1 MAVASL
7 ACGAFVAYLSALA
20 RSPEP
25 VFTIGHEQE
34 IDASPEQVWGVL
46 TDFAAYPDG
55 NPYVL
60 QLEGELALGATL
72 SLTILQRNWDEPLT
86 LHPRLSRLD
95 PPRAFGWQ
103 GSVGLPGLHE
113 TDHHFLREALP
124 GGRTRLLQRE
134 EFRGWLPGWMD
145 SESHRSPT
153 RDAFAAMDAAL
164 AARLEAERR
173 P

>member
-1 MAVASL
+1 MVVASL
-7 ACGAFVAYLSALA
+7 ACGVFVAYLSALA

-25 VFTIGHEQE
+25 VFTIVHEQE

-46 TDFAAYPDG
+46 TDFAAYPDW

-60 QLEGELALGATL
+60 QLEGDLALGATL

-113 TDHHFLREALP
+113 TDHHFLLEALP

-134 EFRGWLPGWMD
+134 EFRGWLPGWMA
-145 SESHRSPT
+145 SESHRAPT